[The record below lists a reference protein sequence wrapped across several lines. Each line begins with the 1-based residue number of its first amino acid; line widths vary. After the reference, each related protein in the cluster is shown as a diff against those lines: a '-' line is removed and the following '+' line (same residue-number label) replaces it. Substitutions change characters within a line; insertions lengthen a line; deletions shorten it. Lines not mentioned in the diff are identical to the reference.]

1 MQSIRRMGLALAIV
15 TMAALVFA
23 AGPVGSGR
31 TAGRTITFAP
41 QLQVGPHVPRQVAVS
56 TSGCLAIGV
65 IHCYTPS
72 DVTAAYGVDAVH
84 SAGWT
89 GAGQTI
95 VVVDSYGSP
104 TAQSDLDTFSD
115 AFGLPRTNLTIYHPC
130 GTPSFNPAMHGI
142 QAGWAFETSLD
153 LQWAHAI
160 APDANIVLI
169 AANPAETQGVQGLP
183 CMFKGIEWATSHY
196 PGAVISQSFG
206 TTEQAFHGAAATLL
220 PSFHH
225 VYEDAVAAG
234 MTPIAAA
241 GDWGTANFDKQGRAF
256 SSPTVIYP
264 ASDPLVTAAG
274 GTWLQYGWTWDPTIS
289 AQQFY
294 DCESSGGSG
303 CLDSY
308 LHWVSGERTEAVWK
322 EDWLPAS
329 TGGGLSSVFSEPSYQ
344 SGLPSSLLQGRRGIP
359 DVSWNAAVDGGVLT
373 YIGFLGGDNNGFYII
388 GGTSASTPE
397 LAGVVALA
405 NQARAADGKG
415 PVGALNPVLYA
426 LPSSDYLDIVPETFG
441 TGDGVVTLDDNQL
454 YGTVAPGMDTTAGY
468 DLTTGLGSPV
478 VPAFV
483 AGLEAAP

>member
-41 QLQVGPHVPRQVAVS
+41 QLQVGPHVPTRVAVS

-65 IHCYTPS
+65 VHCYTPG
-72 DVTAAYGVDAVH
+72 DITAAYGVDAVH
-84 SAGWT
+84 SSGWT

-115 AFGLPRTNLTIYHPC
+115 AFGLPRTDLTIHHPC
-130 GTPSFNPAMHGI
+130 GTPKFNPAMHGI

-183 CMFKGIEWATSHY
+183 CMFRGIEWATSHY
-196 PGAVISQSFG
+196 PGAVLSQSFG

-441 TGDGVVTLDDNQL
+441 TGDGVVILDDNQL